1 MKSIS
6 CLKINKNEETNPA
19 TLCDSPNNF
28 FVTIAQKIEVRLVH
42 TNKHYSNYLTT
53 PIENIFI
60 LLATSPKEIED
71 VIKTLSLGKALESSI
86 IPTKLLKQF
95 SKEISVP
102 LDKLINLSFEKGIFS
117 DSLKLA
123 SVMPVFKKATLL
135 NVVTTV
141 PYH

>member
-6 CLKINKNEETNPA
+6 CLKINKNEEINPA

-28 FVTIAQKIEVRLVH
+28 FVRIAQKTEARLFH

-71 VIKTLSLGKALESSI
+71 VIKTLSLGKVLESSI
-86 IPTKLLKQF
+86 IPTKLLKQS

-117 DSLKLA
+117 GSLKLA